1 MQAHIG
7 QRTLQAKKKYFY
19 VLRRKQECMKRLI
32 YWLNFKKRKEF
43 RGCRSYC
50 MNCPYFEDCKDDG
63 EKI

>member
-1 MQAHIG
+1 
-7 QRTLQAKKKYFY
+7 
-19 VLRRKQECMKRLI
+19 MKRLI